1 LTAIPGGFA
10 RATIVAQAGR
20 GLHDL
25 ANAIVGARNIPHSPL
40 NRPLQMKPRI
50 TLAIVDK
57 LHSTIDSATRLHR
70 LGLLLFVLACVCVSL
85 PQAGMPRWMQL
96 AGLLATGLAF
106 VIKAAGTLRE
116 IRLAKVLRQ
125 VMGMPR
131 RRLARAHGSDLNAW
145 AAMRTYVVVS
155 VVLTVAA
162 ALTPSMLAAS
172 GATFYAHLTVMFSMA
187 ALVIQSVDN
196 TRRLHDRVL
205 LICGSRLDP
214 HANDD
219 VLAA

>member
-1 LTAIPGGFA
+1 
-10 RATIVAQAGR
+10 
-20 GLHDL
+20 
-25 ANAIVGARNIPHSPL
+25 
-40 NRPLQMKPRI
+40 MKPRVS
-50 TLAIVDK
+50 LSIVDK

-85 PQAGMPRWMQL
+85 PQAGMPHWMQL
-96 AGLLATGLAF
+96 AGLAATGLAF
-106 VIKAAGTLRE
+106 VIKTVGTLRE

-131 RRLARAHGSDLNAW
+131 RRVARAQGSDLNAW

-162 ALTPSMLAAS
+162 ALTPSMLASS
-172 GATFYAHLTVMFSMA
+172 GATFYAQLTVMFSMA

-196 TRRLHDRVL
+196 PRRLHDRVL

-214 HANDD
+214 HANDGD